1 MNRCPGHSGLQDVCL
16 GGHRWSIEWH
26 TSIRALRHNRNV
38 LTVIET
44 EQLPRRCVRK
54 PGISGV
60 PCPPAGLQLLLHL
73 LRGAERRLLRQPE
86 SAHTRDS
93 APLLI
98 GHRPVA
104 VQAARGVRLR
114 GVAMGKHTAFGAPGG
129 GLRPRVPVA
138 RRHCVHAAPWRERG
152 GAGDHAEFGAG

>member
-1 MNRCPGHSGLQDVCL
+1 MNRCPGLSGLQDVWR
-16 GGHRWSIEWH
+16 GGHRWSIERD

-38 LTVIET
+38 LTVVEA

-54 PGISGV
+54 PGILGV
-60 PCPPAGLQLLLHL
+60 PCPPAGLQLLQHL

-93 APLLI
+93 ATLLV

-104 VQAARGVRLR
+104 VQEARGVRLR
-114 GVAMGKHTAFGAPGG
+114 GVALGEHTASGAPGG
-129 GLRPRVPVA
+129 VLRPCVPVA
-138 RRHCVHAAPWRERG
+138 RWYCVHAAARRERG